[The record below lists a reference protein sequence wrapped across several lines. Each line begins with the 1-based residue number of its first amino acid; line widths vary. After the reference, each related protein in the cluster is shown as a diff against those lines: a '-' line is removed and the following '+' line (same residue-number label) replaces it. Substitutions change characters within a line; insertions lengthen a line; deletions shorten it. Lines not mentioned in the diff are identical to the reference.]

1 MKFLKKPCKAT
12 YNSPSSYRPISL
24 TSVIGKSLEKI
35 ITSRLEGFVETED
48 ILDKEQEGFRHFRS
62 TSNALLNF
70 TQSIVDGFNEK
81 EMTLAVLIDF
91 ENAYDSVWREG
102 LLVKLHKCG
111 IQGQMWKW
119 IQAFLEIK
127 KPPTDICLR

>member
-1 MKFLKKPCKAT
+1 M
-12 YNSPSSYRPISL
+12 
-24 TSVIGKSLEKI
+24 
-35 ITSRLEGFVETED
+35 EGFVETED